1 MSDYESTSPTQTRPT
16 DLDSDKTSGP
26 TVVESVVGV
35 ASASPPLLRSE
46 QARQKRRG
54 SLSHLRR
61 GLIAA
66 AALIGSVTGLYI
78 GLGTSPSA
86 SAAESV
92 ANTAGRVA
100 SVDGASTSAA
110 GGSSGTARECVQ
122 VKLHPVERHL
132 DGPCGPGGH
141 S

>member
-78 GLGTSPSA
+78 GSYNQKLWMRDLLKGATYPPS
-86 SAAESV
+86 
-92 ANTAGRVA
+92 
-100 SVDGASTSAA
+100 
-110 GGSSGTARECVQ
+110 
-122 VKLHPVERHL
+122 
-132 DGPCGPGGH
+132 
-141 S
+141 